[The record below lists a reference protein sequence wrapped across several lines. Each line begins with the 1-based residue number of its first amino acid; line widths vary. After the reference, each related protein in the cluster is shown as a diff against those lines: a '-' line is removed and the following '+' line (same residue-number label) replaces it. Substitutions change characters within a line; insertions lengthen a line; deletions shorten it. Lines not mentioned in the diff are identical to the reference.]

1 MRRFRGCFITP
12 SPLMGEGWGEGDK
25 PRISPLIPPHPTL
38 SRQGRGDL
46 KQPLT
51 RCRQVSVLLAVVL
64 ATTVCAAAEKKRE
77 SRDTWQQPDRA
88 VKDMGLKAGQVVA
101 DVGCGTGY
109 LTFRLAKAI
118 GSDGKV
124 YAEDISDR
132 ALKSLRS
139 RVEREKTTNIT
150 VIKGEPTDLKIPA
163 ASCHAAIIVNVL
175 HHVPKETRPGL
186 TKDIAR
192 CLKPGGH
199 LFIIDWRVDAKIKYD
214 LNRRIPK
221 DQLLAL
227 GKDAGLTLE
236 TEHDYL
242 VHQVFLCFK
251 KPLKGSQR

>member
-1 MRRFRGCFITP
+1 MRQF
-12 SPLMGEGWGEGDK
+12 
-25 PRISPLIPPHPTL
+25 
-38 SRQGRGDL
+38 
-46 KQPLT
+46 T
-51 RCRQVSVLLAVVL
+51 RCRHVSVLLAVVL
-64 ATTVCAAAEKKRE
+64 AATICAAAEKKRPGG
-77 SRDTWQQPDRA
+77 RDAWQQPDRA
-88 VKDMGLKAGQVVA
+88 VKSLGLKAGQTVA

-109 LTFRLAKAI
+109 FTFRLAKAV

-139 RVEREKTTNIT
+139 RVEREKATNIT
-150 VIKGEPTDLKIPA
+150 VIKGGPTDLKIPD
-163 ASCHAAIIVNVL
+163 ASCHAAIIINVL

-192 CLKPGGH
+192 CLKPGGR
-199 LFIIDWRVDAKIKYD
+199 LFIIDWRVDAKVKYD

-251 KPLKGSQR
+251 KPPAN

>member
-1 MRRFRGCFITP
+1 M
-12 SPLMGEGWGEGDK
+12 
-25 PRISPLIPPHPTL
+25 
-38 SRQGRGDL
+38 
-46 KQPLT
+46 
-51 RCRQVSVLLAVVL
+51 
-64 ATTVCAAAEKKRE
+64 CAAAEKKRE

-88 VKDMGLKAGQVVA
+88 VKDLGLKPGEVVA

-109 LTFRLAKAI
+109 FTFRLAKAV
-118 GSDGKV
+118 GPDGKV

-139 RVEREKTTNIT
+139 RVEREKATNIT
-150 VIKGEPTDLKIPA
+150 VVKGEPTDLKIPA
-163 ASCHAAIIVNVL
+163 AACHAAIVVNVL
-175 HHVPKETRPGL
+175 HHVPKEKRLGL
-186 TKDIAR
+186 MKDVVRAV
-192 CLKPGGH
+192 KPGGH
-199 LFIIDWRVDAKIKYD
+199 LFIIDWRVNAKIKHD

-242 VHQVFLCFK
+242 VHQVFLCFT